1 MALLLSHQS
10 PVSSVDFSDSYSSH
24 ESIAYG
30 TMASS
35 AVPSVSP
42 KGSLKDRDKY
52 SDDDIRLLYQ
62 IVVRAEEILSDLT
75 PSSRLPTHALFKAY
89 DEILPQHGI
98 DPDDDQLISELVF
111 KVGGV
116 RNTNSLREK
125 FKIAMAR
132 LEITVQEDPHPIYE
146 SDAGDAYTN
155 SAYASDELSVSDHED
170 RRFIVG
176 ENAPGEP
183 PRAVNGKHV
192 GDGQIVSKDRHG
204 RQADNVDDKVP
215 IHDNPANL
223 SRIEQHL
230 ECSAIAFQKKHH
242 NKFTAVTALRQ
253 WQKKANFI
261 STLCDQ
267 FDAARQADQEEDVE
281 AKFEAWR
288 AIAAEVDNLPPQSL
302 PPNVYSKRIE
312 GIARRAREIHNA
324 KTALRHWRQN
334 ARQQSRKVQ
343 RIEESSDPLERVAAK
358 AHKNLL
364 LSRAFVNWSNRLEEE
379 SERAEMAAKVYE
391 MRLKSKAFGIRRHP
405 TDRTRAAGTQ
415 DSHADT
421 SPQTNLGSSD
431 DAPKHSSSE
440 QVESNVVSDH
450 AGPSSA
456 ATEAPKKIPED
467 PAKSLPS
474 NDSPVDSSE
483 KMDETT
489 LLARRHIL
497 RMRYYDA
504 WEAYTADKLNKVRD
518 FHAMQQDERIAHT
531 IPIWRSYAEEVTQER
546 ETLQYNAE
554 RANYY
559 NKAVKA
565 LDVWRQESQEKL
577 QEEDQVLKDYATRAN
592 FYYKATKTLPIW
604 RNETECAVKQQGVLE
619 LYAGRAEYYY
629 KATKTLPIWRTQ
641 TQHATEHEEQI
652 LARYAERADYYYKTR
667 ETLLSWH
674 DLAKQKRKQ
683 RLKDAHLETRR
694 IVKKGM
700 GQRCIA
706 QWREKLRPSFERYEM
721 MNTILEDVIAD
732 REWRQSM
739 ETLDTWR
746 ERTRERNEMV
756 IMSDAMVKEKLLEQW
771 RDRSAYHEEL
781 GTEAEEHWK
790 ETTLARALKNWNLS
804 SLQIPNRPLI
814 VANALEKKDRRL
826 LRTSFEAWYS
836 RTADKLVPVELP
848 DGSYKSVQRV
858 VDDAQHQ
865 ASLTQARGLFDK
877 WKTAA
882 KSKSEAAPQETYTP
896 TPGRPRL
903 FLGSLG
909 RTETTTPLAP
919 IPSRLNWRASETAL
933 RSSAMRGRANR
944 SGRPER
950 NLRVSWAQ

>member
-10 PVSSVDFSDSYSSH
+10 PVSSADLSDSYSSH
-24 ESIAYG
+24 ESIANE

-35 AVPSVSP
+35 AVPSS
-42 KGSLKDRDKY
+42 KGLLNERDKY
-52 SDDDIRLLYQ
+52 SDDDIRLLYE
-62 IVVRAEEILSDLT
+62 IVVRAEAILSDLT

-89 DEILPQHGI
+89 DEILPKHGI

-116 RNTNSLREK
+116 RSTDSLREK
-125 FKIAMAR
+125 FKITMAR
-132 LEITVQEDPHPIYE
+132 LEITVQEEPPPVYG

-155 SAYASDELSVSDHED
+155 SAYTSDEVSVSDNED
-170 RRFIVG
+170 RRFVGKNAHDEAPIVD
-176 ENAPGEP
+176 
-183 PRAVNGKHV
+183 NGKY
-192 GDGQIVSKDRHG
+192 VSGPYITSKNRYG
-204 RQADNVDDKVP
+204 RQIDDVDDNLLDE
-215 IHDNPANL
+215 DNPANL
-223 SRIEQHL
+223 SKIEQHL
-230 ECSAIAFQKKHH
+230 ENSAIAFQRKHH
-242 NKFTAVTALRQ
+242 NKFSAVTTLRQ
-253 WQKKANFI
+253 WQKKSNFI
-261 STLCDQ
+261 STLCGQ
-267 FDAARQADQEEDVE
+267 FDAARQADQEEDVGV
-281 AKFEAWR
+281 KFEAWR
-288 AIAAEVDNLPPQSL
+288 EIAAEVDNLPPQSL

-312 GIARRAREIHNA
+312 GIAIRARQIHNT
-324 KTALRHWRQN
+324 KTALRHWRQS

-379 SERAEMAAKVYE
+379 SERAQMAAKAYE

-405 TDRTRAAGTQ
+405 TDKTRTSGAH
-415 DSHADT
+415 DSHVDP
-421 SPQTNLGSSD
+421 SPPANPASSD
-431 DAPKHSSSE
+431 DAPKDLISE
-440 QVESNVVSDH
+440 PGGSNVANGH

-456 ATEAPKKIPED
+456 ATEAPKRILLEAPGENLSSNEV
-467 PAKSLPS
+467 PA
-474 NDSPVDSSE
+474 DSSD

-504 WEAYTADKLNKVRD
+504 WETYTADMLNKVRD
-518 FHAMQQDERIAHT
+518 FHAVQQEDRIACT
-531 IPIWRSYAEEVTQER
+531 IPLWRSHAEQVSQER
-546 ETLQYNAE
+546 ETLYHNAE
-554 RANYY
+554 RANNYS
-559 NKAVKA
+559 KAIKA
-565 LDVWRQESQEKL
+565 LDLWRQESQEKF
-577 QEEDQVLKDYATRAN
+577 QEEDQVLKDYARRAN

-604 RNETECAVKQQGVLE
+604 RKETECAVRQQGVLE

-629 KATKTLPIWRTQ
+629 KATKSLPIWRMQ
-641 TQHATEHEEQI
+641 TQQVAEHEEQT
-652 LARYAERADYYYKTR
+652 LARYAERADYYCRTR
-667 ETLLSWH
+667 GTLLSWH
-674 DLAKQKRKQ
+674 DLAKEKRKQ
-683 RLKDAHLETRR
+683 RLKEAHLETRR

-706 QWREKLRPSFERYEM
+706 QWREKLQPSFEQYEM
-721 MNTILEDVIAD
+721 MNTILEDVTTD

-739 ETLDTWR
+739 EAIDTWR
-746 ERTRERNEMV
+746 EKTRERKEMG

-781 GTEAEEHWK
+781 HTEAGEHWK
-790 ETTLARALKNWNLS
+790 EIALTRVLKNWNLS
-804 SLQIPNRPLI
+804 SLQIPNRSLI

-826 LRTSFEAWYS
+826 LRTGFEVWYS
-836 RTADKLVPVELP
+836 RTADKLVPIELP

-858 VDDAQHQ
+858 VEDAQHQ
-865 ASLTQARGLFDK
+865 ASLTQARGLFDQ

-882 KSKSEAAPQETYTP
+882 KSKSEFAQQETYTP

-909 RTETTTPLAP
+909 RRETTTPLAP
-919 IPSRLNWRASETAL
+919 VPSRLNWRASETAL

-944 SGRPER
+944 SGRAER